1 MVSVNPLIS
10 SGGNA
15 CACGQAVV
23 CQRAS
28 EVSLGALRSGEVAA
42 ICEARLEPQDAAL
55 LRAMGLAPASL
66 VKVCRAGHPCIVAVV
81 SAGADGG
88 SWSCCSSRIGLSKEL
103 AAKLFVSRL
112 DLSAVGH
119 AEACPARG
127 GP

>member
-1 MVSVNPLIS
+1 MVSVGPVIS
-10 SGGNA
+10 SVGNA

-81 SAGADGG
+81 SVGADGG

-103 AAKLFVSRL
+103 AGKLFVSRV
-112 DLSAVGH
+112 DLSIATQLGT
-119 AEACPARG
+119 CPAG
-127 GP
+127 AKP